1 MEEITSYRRQA
12 MEMAA
17 NAISSEPW
25 AMAIKRSIGTTP
37 ADLLRKY
44 GPDAMPYCADN
55 FASAAVKTPTIVR
68 LNAVYGHE
76 AVAHVLY
83 ASLTRILLSMQ
94 SSKTPPYTDADKR
107 EVCATIVTDIRLRT
121 LPMGV
126 LLAALWWVKSH
137 HYAIYSTTATPTN
150 VLEVLQREYKNFAR
164 MVASA
169 RDDAARAAHTA
180 KQQQRAVGVM
190 SWQDYARLRKI
201 PYNTPQSWVAA
212 QLRADSEPRSLMELQ
227 TDQSMATEL
236 CNYLGRTS
244 AAEARSFVASALAEI
259 AAQGAAVASKT
270 DVMRLARRFAAVARQ
285 TAK

>member
-25 AMAIKRSIGTTP
+25 ALAIKRNIGQTP

-44 GPDAMPYCADN
+44 GPDAMPYCANN

-83 ASLTRILLSMQ
+83 ASLTRVLLAMQ

-190 SWQDYARLRKI
+190 SWRDYASARKI
-201 PYNTPQSWVAA
+201 PYSTPQSWVAA
-212 QLRADSEPRSLMELQ
+212 ELRADGTPRTLAELEA
-227 TDQSMATEL
+227 DKGIITEL
-236 CNYLGRTS
+236 CAYLRTG
-244 AAEARSFVASALAEI
+244 ADNVRGFVASALAEL
-259 AAQGAAVASKT
+259 AAQGASVASKT
-270 DVMRLARRFAAVARQ
+270 DVMRLARRIAAAAR
-285 TAK
+285 